1 MNVQF
6 LNVLSRMVQQRGL
19 TYLAI
24 KLGIHAFKVY
34 LLGRSFQV
42 QTDHWALVWLNSVK
56 DKTSRL
62 TRWSI
67 ALQPFD
73 FTIVHRVG
81 RANANADA
89 LSRILSSS
97 T

>member
-1 MNVQF
+1 MIEKEC
-6 LNVLSRMVQQRGL
+6 
-19 TYLAI
+19 LAI
-24 KLGIHAFKVY
+24 KLGIQAFKVY

-89 LSRILSSS
+89 LSRIPSSS